1 MLIGRA
7 ILRYRVAPFSHMGL
21 FRIFRPR
28 VASRMHICM
37 RISPGREKA
46 RRNKKKIINKRK
58 RDAGESRRQSL
69 SPMNIYLGQTQTLFK
84 VAFDASLGTR
94 QRGLTLCP
102 F

>member
-7 ILRYRVAPFSHMGL
+7 ILRYAIDRVAPFSHMGL

-46 RRNKKKIINKRK
+46 RRNKKKN
-58 RDAGESRRQSL
+58 
-69 SPMNIYLGQTQTLFK
+69 
-84 VAFDASLGTR
+84 
-94 QRGLTLCP
+94 
-102 F
+102 